1 MVQKKTLKYRLI
13 FFNYILF
20 IVSSCIPFSVIPESS
35 HNNKIIENVPF
46 FPQDAYKCGPASLA
60 SVLNYYGVNESPDDI
75 TRQIFSKGAK
85 GTLTIDMFLY
95 AENKGMYVK
104 QYIGNIDDIRK
115 NIDSNNPLIV
125 LVDYGIY
132 FYKKN
137 HFMVIVGYNEKGI
150 VVNSG
155 KRKGQFI
162 FYDDFLK
169 IWEKTNFWTLLI
181 KK

>member
-1 MVQKKTLKYRLI
+1 M
-13 FFNYILF
+13 
-20 IVSSCIPFSVIPESS
+20 
-35 HNNKIIENVPF
+35 PF

-60 SVLNYYGVNESPDDI
+60 GVLNYYGVNESPDDI
-75 TRQIFSKGAK
+75 TREIFSKGAK
-85 GTLTIDMFLY
+85 GTLTMDMFLY

-104 QYIGNIDDIRK
+104 QYIGNIEDIRK

-137 HFMVIVGYNEKGI
+137 HFMVIIGYNERGVI
-150 VVNSG
+150 VNSG
-155 KRKGQFI
+155 RKKGQFI

-181 KK
+181 KKYKYKI